1 MLELKGLSKH
11 FGGVRAVDG
20 LDLNVPRGE
29 VFGLIGPNG
38 SGKST
43 VVNLVCGLFP
53 VTAGQVLLRNEDITE
68 LASHVRVARGVTRTF
83 QNIRLFGQLS
93 VWQNLWVAQNA
104 IEHRSES
111 FLRRWL
117 GGPGRARE
125 EIDRILEFS
134 DLSGKRDELAGNLA
148 FGEQRRLELKGVS
161 LGANRGRITCL
172 LGPNGAGKTTLMMT
186 IAGALKPRQG
196 SIKLEGNELVG
207 LSPARIVGNGVAL
220 VPENRLVFPQMSVR
234 ENLLAG
240 AYQRNSSGEVAAD
253 IEQMYTRFPPLK
265 ERREQLA
272 GTLSGGEQQMLAVAR
287 ALMSRPRVLLMDE
300 PSLGLAPIVVKEIF
314 GIIAELNREGVT
326 IFLVE
331 QNAHLALQVA
341 HHFYLMEQGRVTFS
355 GNPGELAEDE
365 VIKRAYLGTR
375 RSAG

>member
-20 LDLNVPRGE
+20 LDLHVAKGE

-53 VTAGQVLLRNEDITE
+53 VTAGQVLLRNEDITG

-104 IEHRSES
+104 IEHRSEG

-134 DLSGKRDELAGNLA
+134 DLAGKRDELAGNLA
-148 FGEQRRLELKGVS
+148 FGEQRRLELARAIVAKPALLLLDEPAAGMNAEEIDQ
-161 LGANRGRITCL
+161 LDARIRKLKQDGLTVL
-172 LGPNGAGKTTLMMT
+172 LIEHHM
-186 IAGALKPRQG
+186 
-196 SIKLEGNELVG
+196 ELVM
-207 LSPARIVGNGVAL
+207 AVTDRIAVLNFGQKIAEGTPDEVQTS
-220 VPENRLVFPQMSVR
+220 RLVQ
-234 ENLLAG
+234 E
-240 AYQRNSSGEVAAD
+240 
-253 IEQMYTRFPPLK
+253 
-265 ERREQLA
+265 
-272 GTLSGGEQQMLAVAR
+272 
-287 ALMSRPRVLLMDE
+287 
-300 PSLGLAPIVVKEIF
+300 
-314 GIIAELNREGVT
+314 
-326 IFLVE
+326 
-331 QNAHLALQVA
+331 
-341 HHFYLMEQGRVTFS
+341 
-355 GNPGELAEDE
+355 
-365 VIKRAYLGTR
+365 AYLGV
-375 RSAG
+375 SEAA

>member
-1 MLELKGLSKH
+1 MEAMLEI
-11 FGGVRAVDG
+11 VD
-20 LDLNVPRGE
+20 V
-29 VFGLIGPNG
+29 
-38 SGKST
+38 
-43 VVNLVCGLFP
+43 
-53 VTAGQVLLRNEDITE
+53 VTAYGK
-68 LASHVRVARGVTRTF
+68 
-83 QNIRLFGQLS
+83 
-93 VWQNLWVAQNA
+93 
-104 IEHRSES
+104 IE
-111 FLRRWL
+111 
-117 GGPGRARE
+117 A
-125 EIDRILEFS
+125 
-134 DLSGKRDELAGNLA
+134 
-148 FGEQRRLELKGVS
+148 LKGVS
-161 LGANRGRITCL
+161 LSANRGRITCL

-186 IAGALKPRQG
+186 VAGVLKPRQG
-196 SIKLEGNELVG
+196 SIKLEGIELVG
-207 LSPARIVGNGVAL
+207 ISPARIVGNGVAL

-253 IEQMYTRFPPLK
+253 IEQMYARFPPLK

-355 GNPGELAEDE
+355 GTPGELAEDE